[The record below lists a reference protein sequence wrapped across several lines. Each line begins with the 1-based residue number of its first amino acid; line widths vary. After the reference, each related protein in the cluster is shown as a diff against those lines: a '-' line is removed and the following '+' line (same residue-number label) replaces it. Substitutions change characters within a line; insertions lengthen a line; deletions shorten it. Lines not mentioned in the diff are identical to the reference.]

1 MVGVYL
7 GYKVLFC
14 ERGDLIMP
22 IIPADRYV
30 PIIPERIRSLAKAK
44 HITQTYIAKMVL
56 GYEYR
61 HYTRELS
68 KGFIQKEWLEKISTC
83 LDCSTKYLT
92 GESQSPGYRYDD
104 FYLPGE
110 MRKALKQFLKFAQME
125 HYADLVDSMHG
136 QDIANLEDI
145 LVAMLDDPEE
155 FYKAVSMDDIAK
167 IHSRKIFG
175 DE

>member
-1 MVGVYL
+1 
-7 GYKVLFC
+7 
-14 ERGDLIMP
+14 MP

-44 HITQTYIAKMVL
+44 HITQTYIAKKVL

-155 FYKAVSMDDIAK
+155 FYKAV
-167 IHSRKIFG
+167 
-175 DE
+175 